1 MKYKIYHE
9 KEQIFSIKND
19 KHTELI
25 NTAWPKEKDRK
36 AFMTQMNM
44 AFTGIHRDY
53 IYYNEPT
60 LSK

>member
-1 MKYKIYHE
+1 MI
-9 KEQIFSIKND
+9 N
-19 KHTELI
+19 TPELI

-44 AFTGIHRDY
+44 AFTGIHGDY

-60 LSK
+60 LSKEVVK